1 VDDLI
6 YILENQQLSPY
17 EIVELL
23 NEVLNNYNEYKV
35 RLEDYAIKNRICP
48 KCLRDLEIHEWKE
61 SRGEYQG
68 YLASEIMNELYCER
82 CGIRFPI
89 LE

>member
-1 VDDLI
+1 MDDLI

-23 NEVLNNYNEYKV
+23 NEVLNNY
-35 RLEDYAIKNRICP
+35 AIKNRICP
-48 KCLRDLEIHEWKE
+48 KCLTELEIHKWKE
-61 SRGEYQG
+61 DRGEYQG
-68 YLASEIMNELYCER
+68 FLASEEMNELYCER